1 MTHMDFLVT
10 TIGQLMIYQN
20 MDFLIITAAVVV
32 VVEAI
37 LEWTEVVVAVV
48 EVILE
53 WTEVVV
59 AVVEAIQ
66 EWTEV
71 VVAVAEEVVMTV
83 VETDKNLVVEIDQL
97 ILLNFWEIDRFLT
110 DSCSKPK
117 VSFCICLHFRSG
129 IVGHIKYFGLN

>member
-10 TIGQLMIYQN
+10 TIGQLTIYQN

-37 LEWTEVVVAVV
+37 L
-48 EVILE
+48 
-53 WTEVVV
+53 
-59 AVVEAIQ
+59 